1 MYILFMSTLGD
12 PPNPLPPTQPH
23 SRTQIEPTG
32 FLLAFLSHSVCI
44 KFQIIIWNIAHG

>member
-1 MYILFMSTLGD
+1 MCILFMSTLGD

-44 KFQIIIWNIAHG
+44 KFQFIIWNITHG